1 MVAHPAPARL
11 PRGTWALVAVR
22 FLLYL
27 GMQAAYFIGV
37 IGTLTYRLGADTVYL
52 SVTVGVLAAAVVAG
66 NAVGGALLDLRGP
79 RAHTAVTLGCTL
91 AVSLAFQVVELDAAR
106 VLGLGALFSF
116 SMGLNYLFLSAYP
129 AYLTADADELKRVNA
144 LMSVASYAS
153 VAAGPAL
160 GAAVATALP
169 SERVFLVAA
178 VLALAAGAAAVPL
191 MRTCS
196 AVYGTSGEAGE
207 RACAGAAGVRDTG
220 GDTVAAGGDAAGD
233 TVAAGELAGGGT
245 AGGGTDANAEPTF
258 ADALRLVMVTPSLAL
273 LFWVGL
279 LSYAGYGAFD
289 PLESLFYRD
298 VLKVDI
304 AWMGW
309 LSSAAGVGSVAGSVL
324 ALKVPRRHVNVRTLM
339 LLIALEGAACL
350 LYVGTPHVACA
361 LGGQLL
367 LGVAFG
373 AITPLQS
380 TLVQLHT
387 PLGVMG
393 RVNSI
398 MNAGFNGA
406 GVLPLAAAPA
416 AAAAFGVQGV
426 LVGASAFV
434 IVVPVACLALL
445 RRRIACIVED
455 ERRGLPS
462 RNKTRQEEL

>member
-1 MVAHPAPARL
+1 MVATTARDGL
-11 PRGTWALVAVR
+11 PRGAWALVAVR

-37 IGTLTYRLGADTVYL
+37 IGTLTYRLGADTVTL
-52 SVTVGVLAAAVVAG
+52 AVSVGVLAAAVVAG
-66 NAVGGALLDLRGP
+66 NAVGGILLDRRGP
-79 RAHTAVTLGCTL
+79 RAHTAVTLGATV
-91 AVSLAFQVVELDAAR
+91 AVSLAFQVVELSAAA
-106 VLGLGALFSF
+106 VLALGAAFSF

-144 LMSVASYAS
+144 FMSVASYAS

-160 GAAVATALP
+160 GGAVALFLP

-178 VLALAAGAAAVPL
+178 ILALAAAVAARPLMGACATGAVGQAPVAGSDPKTVSPDGGPAASADGAAVAGRHAAVD
-191 MRTCS
+191 
-196 AVYGTSGEAGE
+196 GT
-207 RACAGAAGVRDTG
+207 AA
-220 GDTVAAGGDAAGD
+220 AAGGDATFVD
-233 TVAAGELAGGGT
+233 AA
-245 AGGGTDANAEPTF
+245 
-258 ADALRLVMVTPSLAL
+258 RLVVLAPSLAL

-309 LSSAAGVGSVAGSVL
+309 LSSAAGVGSVVGSVL
-324 ALKVPRRHVNVRTLM
+324 ALRLPRRYVNVRTLM
-339 LLIALEGAACL
+339 LLIALEGAACI
-350 LYVGTPHVACA
+350 LYVGTPYVACA
-361 LGGQLL
+361 LAGQLL

-373 AITPLQS
+373 SITPIQS

-387 PLGVMG
+387 PLAVMG

-406 GVLPLAAAPA
+406 GVLPLVAAPA
-416 AAAAFGVQGV
+416 LAGAFGVQGV
-426 LVGASAFV
+426 LVGASCFV
-434 IVVPVACLALL
+434 LLVPLVCLVALKD
-445 RRRIACIVED
+445 RIRQIVEE
-455 ERRGLPS
+455 ERGGLRS
-462 RNKTRQEEL
+462 RNIMHEEKL

>member
-1 MVAHPAPARL
+1 MVATTARDGL
-11 PRGTWALVAVR
+11 PRGAWALVAVR

-37 IGTLTYRLGADTVYL
+37 IGTLTYRLGADTVTL
-52 SVTVGVLAAAVVAG
+52 AVSVGVLAAAVVAG
-66 NAVGGALLDLRGP
+66 NAVGGILLDRRGP
-79 RAHTAVTLGCTL
+79 RAHMAVTLGATV
-91 AVSLAFQVVELDAAR
+91 AVSLAFQVVELSAAA
-106 VLGLGALFSF
+106 VLALGAAFSF

-144 LMSVASYAS
+144 FMSVASYAS

-160 GAAVATALP
+160 GGAVALFLP

-178 VLALAAGAAAVPL
+178 ILALAAAVAARPLMGACATGAVGQAPVAGGDPKTVSPDGGPADSADGAAVADRHAAVD
-191 MRTCS
+191 
-196 AVYGTSGEAGE
+196 GT
-207 RACAGAAGVRDTG
+207 AA
-220 GDTVAAGGDAAGD
+220 AAGGDATFVD
-233 TVAAGELAGGGT
+233 AA
-245 AGGGTDANAEPTF
+245 
-258 ADALRLVMVTPSLAL
+258 RLVVLAPSLAL

-309 LSSAAGVGSVAGSVL
+309 LSSAAGVGSVVGSVL
-324 ALKVPRRHVNVRTLM
+324 ALRLPRRYVNVRTLM
-339 LLIALEGAACL
+339 LLIALEGAACI
-350 LYVGTPHVACA
+350 LYVGTPYVACA
-361 LGGQLL
+361 LAGQLL

-373 AITPLQS
+373 SITPIQS

-387 PLGVMG
+387 PLAVMG

-406 GVLPLAAAPA
+406 GVLPLVAAPA
-416 AAAAFGVQGV
+416 LAGAFGVQGV
-426 LVGASAFV
+426 LVGASCFV
-434 IVVPVACLALL
+434 LLVPLVCLVALKD
-445 RRRIACIVED
+445 RIRQIVEE
-455 ERRGLPS
+455 ERGGLRS
-462 RNKTRQEEL
+462 RNNMHEEKL

>member
-233 TVAAGELAGGGT
+233 TVAAGELAGGG
-245 AGGGTDANAEPTF
+245 ADANAEPTF

-350 LYVGTPHVACA
+350 LYVGTPYVACA

-434 IVVPVACLALL
+434 LVVPVACLVLL
-445 RRRIACIVED
+445 RRRIARIVED
-455 ERRGLPS
+455 ERCGLPF
-462 RNKTRQEEL
+462 RNKTRREEL

>member
-1 MVAHPAPARL
+1 MVATTARDGL
-11 PRGTWALVAVR
+11 PRGAWALVAVR

-37 IGTLTYRLGADTVYL
+37 IGTLTYRLGADTVTL
-52 SVTVGVLAAAVVAG
+52 AVSVGVLAAAVVAG
-66 NAVGGALLDLRGP
+66 NAVGGILLDRRGP
-79 RAHTAVTLGCTL
+79 RAHTAVTLGATV
-91 AVSLAFQVVELDAAR
+91 AVSLAFQVVELSAAA
-106 VLGLGALFSF
+106 VLALGAAFSF

-144 LMSVASYAS
+144 FMSVASYAS

-160 GAAVATALP
+160 GGAVALFLP

-178 VLALAAGAAAVPL
+178 ILALAAAVAARPLMGACAIGAVGQASVAGGDPKTVSPDGGPAPSANGAAVADRHAAVD
-191 MRTCS
+191 
-196 AVYGTSGEAGE
+196 GT
-207 RACAGAAGVRDTG
+207 AA
-220 GDTVAAGGDAAGD
+220 AAGGDATFVD
-233 TVAAGELAGGGT
+233 AA
-245 AGGGTDANAEPTF
+245 
-258 ADALRLVMVTPSLAL
+258 RLVVLAPSLAL

-309 LSSAAGVGSVAGSVL
+309 LSSAAGVGSVVGSVL
-324 ALKVPRRHVNVRTLM
+324 ALRLPRRYVNVRTLM
-339 LLIALEGAACL
+339 LLIALEGAACI
-350 LYVGTPHVACA
+350 LYVGTPYVACA
-361 LGGQLL
+361 LAGQLL

-373 AITPLQS
+373 SITPIQS

-387 PLGVMG
+387 PLAVMG

-406 GVLPLAAAPA
+406 GVLPLVAAPA
-416 AAAAFGVQGV
+416 LAGAFGVQGV
-426 LVGASAFV
+426 LVGASCFV
-434 IVVPVACLALL
+434 LLVPLVCLVALKD
-445 RRRIACIVED
+445 RIRQIVEE
-455 ERRGLPS
+455 ERGGLRS
-462 RNKTRQEEL
+462 RNIMHEEKL

>member
-1 MVAHPAPARL
+1 MVATTARDGL
-11 PRGTWALVAVR
+11 PRGAWALVAVR

-37 IGTLTYRLGADTVYL
+37 IGTLTYRLGADTVTL
-52 SVTVGVLAAAVVAG
+52 AVSVGVLAAAVVAG
-66 NAVGGALLDLRGP
+66 NAVGGILLDRRGP
-79 RAHTAVTLGCTL
+79 RAHTAVTLGATV
-91 AVSLAFQVVELDAAR
+91 AVSLAFQVVELSAAA
-106 VLGLGALFSF
+106 VLALGAAFSF

-129 AYLTADADELKRVNA
+129 AYLSADADELKRVNA
-144 LMSVASYAS
+144 FMSVASYAS

-160 GAAVATALP
+160 GGAVALFLP

-178 VLALAAGAAAVPL
+178 ILALAAAVVARPLMGACATGAVGQAPVAGGDPKTVSPDGCPAASADGAAVAD
-191 MRTCS
+191 RH
-196 AVYGTSGEAGE
+196 AAEDGT
-207 RACAGAAGVRDTG
+207 AA
-220 GDTVAAGGDAAGD
+220 AAGGDATFVD
-233 TVAAGELAGGGT
+233 AA
-245 AGGGTDANAEPTF
+245 
-258 ADALRLVMVTPSLAL
+258 RLVVLAPSLAL

-324 ALKVPRRHVNVRTLM
+324 ALRLPRRYVNVRTLM
-339 LLIALEGAACL
+339 LLIALEGAACI
-350 LYVGTPHVACA
+350 LYVGTPYVACA
-361 LGGQLL
+361 LAGQLL

-373 AITPLQS
+373 SITPIQS

-387 PLGVMG
+387 PLAVMG

-406 GVLPLAAAPA
+406 GVLPLVAAPA
-416 AAAAFGVQGV
+416 LAGAFGVQGV
-426 LVGASAFV
+426 LVGASCFV
-434 IVVPVACLALL
+434 LLVPLVCLVALKD
-445 RRRIACIVED
+445 RIRQIVEE
-455 ERRGLPS
+455 ERGGLRS
-462 RNKTRQEEL
+462 RNIMHEEKL

>member
-1 MVAHPAPARL
+1 MVATTARDGL
-11 PRGTWALVAVR
+11 PRGAWALVAVR

-37 IGTLTYRLGADTVYL
+37 IGTLTYRLGADTVTL
-52 SVTVGVLAAAVVAG
+52 AVSVGVLAAAVVAG
-66 NAVGGALLDLRGP
+66 NAVGGILLDRRGP
-79 RAHTAVTLGCTL
+79 RAHTAVTLGATV
-91 AVSLAFQVVELDAAR
+91 AVSLAFQVVELSAAA
-106 VLGLGALFSF
+106 VLALGAAFSF

-144 LMSVASYAS
+144 FMSVASYAS

-160 GAAVATALP
+160 GGAVALFLP

-178 VLALAAGAAAVPL
+178 ILALAAAVAARPLMGACATGAVGQAPVAGGDPKTVSPDGGPAPSADGAAVADRHAAVD
-191 MRTCS
+191 
-196 AVYGTSGEAGE
+196 GTVA
-207 RACAGAAGVRDTG
+207 
-220 GDTVAAGGDAAGD
+220 AAGGDATFVD
-233 TVAAGELAGGGT
+233 AA
-245 AGGGTDANAEPTF
+245 
-258 ADALRLVMVTPSLAL
+258 RLVVLAPSLAL

-309 LSSAAGVGSVAGSVL
+309 LSSAAGVGSVVGSVL
-324 ALKVPRRHVNVRTLM
+324 ALRLPRRYVNVRTLM
-339 LLIALEGAACL
+339 LLIALEGAACI
-350 LYVGTPHVACA
+350 LYVGTPYVACA
-361 LGGQLL
+361 LAGQLL

-373 AITPLQS
+373 SITPIQS

-387 PLGVMG
+387 PLAVMG

-406 GVLPLAAAPA
+406 GVLPLVAAPA
-416 AAAAFGVQGV
+416 LAGAFGVQGV
-426 LVGASAFV
+426 LVGASCFV
-434 IVVPVACLALL
+434 LLVPLVCLVALKD
-445 RRRIACIVED
+445 RIRQIVEE
-455 ERRGLPS
+455 ERGGLRS
-462 RNKTRQEEL
+462 RNIMHEEKL

>member
-1 MVAHPAPARL
+1 MVATTARDGL
-11 PRGTWALVAVR
+11 PRGAWALVAVR

-37 IGTLTYRLGADTVYL
+37 IGTLTYRLGADTVTL
-52 SVTVGVLAAAVVAG
+52 AVSVGVLAAAVVAG
-66 NAVGGALLDLRGP
+66 NAVGGILLDRRGP
-79 RAHTAVTLGCTL
+79 RAHTAVTLGATV
-91 AVSLAFQVVELDAAR
+91 AVSLAFQVVELSAAA
-106 VLGLGALFSF
+106 VLALGAAFSF

-144 LMSVASYAS
+144 FMSVASYAS

-160 GAAVATALP
+160 GGAVALFLP

-178 VLALAAGAAAVPL
+178 ILALAAAVAARPLMGACATGAVGQAPVAGSDPKTVSPDGGPAASADGAAVAGRHAAVD
-191 MRTCS
+191 
-196 AVYGTSGEAGE
+196 GT
-207 RACAGAAGVRDTG
+207 AA
-220 GDTVAAGGDAAGD
+220 AAGGDA
-233 TVAAGELAGGGT
+233 
-245 AGGGTDANAEPTF
+245 TF
-258 ADALRLVMVTPSLAL
+258 VAL

-309 LSSAAGVGSVAGSVL
+309 LSSAAGVGSVVGSVL
-324 ALKVPRRHVNVRTLM
+324 ALRLPRRYVNVRTLM
-339 LLIALEGAACL
+339 LLIALEGAACI
-350 LYVGTPHVACA
+350 LYVGTPYVACA
-361 LGGQLL
+361 LAGQLL

-373 AITPLQS
+373 SITPIQS

-387 PLGVMG
+387 PLAVMG

-406 GVLPLAAAPA
+406 GVLPLVAAPA
-416 AAAAFGVQGV
+416 LAGAFGVQGV
-426 LVGASAFV
+426 LVGASCFV
-434 IVVPVACLALL
+434 LLVPLVCLVALKD
-445 RRRIACIVED
+445 RIRQIVEE
-455 ERRGLPS
+455 ERGGLRS
-462 RNKTRQEEL
+462 RNIMHEEKL

>member
-1 MVAHPAPARL
+1 MVATTARDGL
-11 PRGTWALVAVR
+11 PRGSWALVAVR

-37 IGTLTYRLGADTVYL
+37 IGTLTYRLGADTVTL
-52 SVTVGVLAAAVVAG
+52 AVSVGVLAAAVVAG
-66 NAVGGALLDLRGP
+66 NAVGGILLDRRGP
-79 RAHTAVTLGCTL
+79 RAHTAVTLGATV
-91 AVSLAFQVVELDAAR
+91 AVSLAFQVVELSAAA
-106 VLGLGALFSF
+106 VLALGAAFSF

-144 LMSVASYAS
+144 FMSVASYAS

-160 GAAVATALP
+160 GGAVALFLP

-178 VLALAAGAAAVPL
+178 ILALAAAVAARPLMGACATGAVGQAPDAGGDSKTVPPDGGPAASAEGAAAAD
-191 MRTCS
+191 RH
-196 AVYGTSGEAGE
+196 AAADGTA
-207 RACAGAAGVRDTG
+207 AAGGTAA
-220 GDTVAAGGDAAGD
+220 AAGGDATFVD
-233 TVAAGELAGGGT
+233 AA
-245 AGGGTDANAEPTF
+245 
-258 ADALRLVMVTPSLAL
+258 RLVVLAPSLAL

-324 ALKVPRRHVNVRTLM
+324 ALRLPRRYVNVRTLM
-339 LLIALEGAACL
+339 LLIALEGAACI
-350 LYVGTPHVACA
+350 LYVGTPYVACA
-361 LGGQLL
+361 LAGQLL

-373 AITPLQS
+373 SITPIQS

-387 PLGVMG
+387 PLAVMG

-406 GVLPLAAAPA
+406 GVLPLVAAPA
-416 AAAAFGVQGV
+416 LAGAFGVQGV
-426 LVGASAFV
+426 LVGASCFV
-434 IVVPVACLALL
+434 LLVPLVCLVALKD
-445 RRRIACIVED
+445 RIRQIVEE
-455 ERRGLPS
+455 ERGGLRS
-462 RNKTRQEEL
+462 RNIMHEEKL

>member
-52 SVTVGVLAAAVVAG
+52 SVTVGVLAAAVVVG

-129 AYLTADADELKRVNA
+129 VYLTGDADELKRVNA

-160 GAAVATALP
+160 GAAVATVLP

-191 MRTCS
+191 MRRCS
-196 AVYGTSGEAGE
+196 AVSGAGGAMRERARAGTADARDGGASGSAVATGEPAGE
-207 RACAGAAGVRDTG
+207 RA
-220 GDTVAAGGDAAGD
+220 
-233 TVAAGELAGGGT
+233 GGG
-245 AGGGTDANAEPTF
+245 AHGEPTF
-258 ADALRLVMVTPSLAL
+258 LDALRLVMVTPSLAL

-406 GVLPLAAAPA
+406 GVLPLVAAPA

-434 IVVPVACLALL
+434 LAVPVACLALL
-445 RRRIACIVED
+445 RRRIARIVED
-455 ERRGLPS
+455 ERSGLPS

>member
-1 MVAHPAPARL
+1 MVAHPVPARL

-169 SERVFLVAA
+169 SERALLAAA

-191 MRTCS
+191 MRRCS
-196 AVYGTSGEAGE
+196 AVSGAGGDAGE

-220 GDTVAAGGDAAGD
+220 GDTVAAGG
-233 TVAAGELAGGGT
+233 GT
-245 AGGGTDANAEPTF
+245 AGEGADAPAEPTF

-309 LSSAAGVGSVAGSVL
+309 LSSAAGVGSVVGSVL

-434 IVVPVACLALL
+434 LVVPVACLVLL

-462 RNKTRQEEL
+462 RNKTR